1 MNINR
6 SLLGPLRTFMSS
18 QSHNTMTLTDWVS
31 GIESVLASLII
42 NLERVEGALKD
53 LQLDLVL

>member
-1 MNINR
+1 
-6 SLLGPLRTFMSS
+6 MSS
-18 QSHNTMTLTDWVS
+18 QPHNTMTLADWVS